1 MNLCASSAYAY
12 KAEAEDVWV
21 NFLKRIEEYS
31 PIDWDSVN
39 NDYIF
44 SIENGYKL
52 YKDFSDMYKQA
63 INDMRRAIA
72 TYKKAELEAEI
83 KQLDEEGV
91 V

>member
-21 NFLKRIEEYS
+21 NFLKRIQEYD
-31 PIDWDSVN
+31 PIDWDGVN

-44 SIENGYKL
+44 SVENGYQL
-52 YKDFSDMYKQA
+52 YKDFGNIHKQA

-72 TYKKAELEAEI
+72 IYKKAELEAEI
-83 KQLDEEGV
+83 KRLEEGEA
-91 V
+91 